1 MALPF
6 LLCED
11 NQGSNPSSPLMVM
24 IELFKYLYVCV
35 CVVVHLLWYC
45 QTAIVLIKKKTTAAV
60 LNVYKVT
67 NIELSVIH
75 FAEMYKYF

>member
-1 MALPF
+1 M
-6 LLCED
+6 
-11 NQGSNPSSPLMVM
+11 
-24 IELFKYLYVCV
+24 CV

>member
-1 MALPF
+1 
-6 LLCED
+6 
-11 NQGSNPSSPLMVM
+11 MVM
-24 IELFKYLYVCV
+24 IELFKYLYV

-45 QTAIVLIKKKTTAAV
+45 QTAIVPIKKKKTTDAV
-60 LNVYKVT
+60 LNLYKVT